1 MVGIFLPKKG
11 GSILDKKVL
20 SDYIDACELIKETE
34 KDIQRLNDKKRT
46 IIQSNVVGSNPNFPY
61 EKKHFKIAG
70 TAITFKE
77 DLKLENEKRI
87 LEERKNNAANIKSQV
102 EEYINELPVRMQRI
116 IRMKYFEGETW
127 EDIAKKLGRKA
138 TANSVRMEL
147 ERFLKLK

>member
-1 MVGIFLPKKG
+1 M
-11 GSILDKKVL
+11 DKKIL

-34 KDIQRLNDKKRT
+34 KDIQRLEDKKKN
-46 IIQSNVVGSNPNFPY
+46 IIQTNVIGSNPNFPY
-61 EKKHFKIAG
+61 EKRHFKIAG
-70 TAITFKE
+70 TTITLKE

-87 LEERKNNAANIKSQV
+87 LEKRKNNATNIKSQV

-127 EDIAKKLGRKA
+127 EDIANKLGRKA

-147 ERFLKLK
+147 ERFLKTK